1 MSPPTLYCIPKKWG
15 GGNGEGF
22 SDVLLAI
29 HCSETFSCARRSNSP
44 VWQTSFPSLIPSVT
58 EVLSSCF
65 LRSEGFRDPDLR
77 DDSACRC
84 VDMHYKSQSKSPAMV
99 SYSCSSSGLCCIV
112 VYCSCSKLSCVL
124 LFPWLSQTG
133 EIRLQPGYSPLWILS
148 VGLLVFTHFKE
159 RCMSSTHLDWC
170 GTKTLRTEDKSEGK
184 GSKTSFLLGVWQFL
198 CVRDLS
204 SLKPNMK
211 K

>member
-1 MSPPTLYCIPKKWG
+1 MKPFLALGEAILLYDK
-15 GGNGEGF
+15 
-22 SDVLLAI
+22 LLFPHSYHLLQKCCPAAFLGVKVSGI
-29 HCSETFSCARRSNSP
+29 
-44 VWQTSFPSLIPSVT
+44 QTWEMT
-58 EVLSSCF
+58 
-65 LRSEGFRDPDLR
+65 
-77 DDSACRC
+77 ACRC

-159 RCMSSTHLDWC
+159 RCMSSTNLDWC
-170 GTKTLRTEDKSEGK
+170 GTKTLRTEDKSVGK

-198 CVRDLS
+198 CAHDLS